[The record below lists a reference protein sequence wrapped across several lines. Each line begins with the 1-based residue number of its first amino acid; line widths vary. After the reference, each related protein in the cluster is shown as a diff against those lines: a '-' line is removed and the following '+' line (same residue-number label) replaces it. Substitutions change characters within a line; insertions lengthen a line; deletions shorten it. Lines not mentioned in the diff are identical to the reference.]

1 VQPGQVIAGQY
12 QLEEK
17 IGSGGMGIVWRA
29 TDRQLDRVV
38 AMKRAHASGD
48 GPETGG
54 LPGEARIA
62 AGFQHPNIVTV
73 YALVTEGTDHWMV
86 MEYVPSRSL
95 AQLIEEKH
103 TLPPAQVA
111 HLGAQIAAA
120 LAAVHENR
128 VVHGDVKPGNVL
140 VTTSGVAKLTDFG
153 VSRTVRGK
161 VTLTSTGP
169 VMITP
174 AYAAPEVAGGKK
186 PTAAADVFS
195 LGAALLDAVEGG
207 LPFGS
212 AMIAA
217 RQAEQGEVT
226 PFRLA
231 GPLAPVLATM
241 LATDPA
247 SRPSAEVAGRLLR
260 EIVADRGKRP
270 SEPEPPPSRR
280 PSRRLVAVGAIVLV
294 IVGVAVGI
302 LTSRPAPQPVAA
314 TRSAVIGDPRTA
326 DPCGL
331 MSAAMLSRFG
341 QDNLDA
347 AYGNF
352 DRCDVLVQAGG
363 GQVDVEDQFL
373 NPTAPAPTLPG
384 TVLRIGSVGVM
395 RGTVNNQECL
405 RTVLLADQNLILVSA
420 HVTGDQPSSADL
432 CAMAESATQTAVT
445 VLNRSAV
452 PRRGSAPDPHS
463 LATVDACKLL
473 DGTSL
478 AIVPGI
484 DANQADAR
492 FADWECKWSSNS
504 TNTTVDVRFDRN
516 SPLTAADGSPVQIG
530 SRPAFV
536 QPGDDGPGTCAVEV
550 EVEHRTYTSTNVNQ
564 IAEIVRVAVAGSAL
578 QSQLCSTATQL
589 AGAAVTH
596 LPPAS

>member
-1 VQPGQVIAGQY
+1 VIAGQY
-12 QLEEK
+12 RLEEK

-29 TDRQLDRVV
+29 TDLQLDRVV
-38 AMKRAHASGD
+38 AMKRAHTSDD
-48 GPETGG
+48 GTETGG
-54 LPGEARIA
+54 LPSEARIA

-95 AQLIEEKH
+95 ARIIGEKN

-153 VSRTVRGK
+153 VSRTVWGE

-169 VMITP
+169 MMITP
-174 AYAAPEVAGGKK
+174 AYVAPEVADGKR

-195 LGAALLDAVEGG
+195 LGAALLEAVEGG

-212 AMIAA
+212 ALIAA
-217 RQAEQGEVT
+217 RQAEQGEVQ

-241 LATDPA
+241 LATEPA

-260 EIVADRGKRP
+260 EIVADRGTRP
-270 SEPEPPPSRR
+270 PTPEPPRSRR
-280 PSRRLVAVGAIVLV
+280 PSRRLVAVGAVVLV
-294 IVGVAVGI
+294 GVGVLVGI
-302 LTSRPAPQPVAA
+302 LTSRPSPQPVAA
-314 TRSAVIGDPRTA
+314 TRSSVIGDPRTA

-331 MSAAMLSRFG
+331 ISATTLSRFG
-341 QDNLDA
+341 QADLNP

-384 TVLRIGSVGVM
+384 TVQRIGSVGVM

-405 RTVLLADQNLILVSA
+405 RTVLLADQNQIVVSA

-432 CAMAESATQTAVT
+432 CTMAENATQTAVT
-445 VLNRSAV
+445 VLNRSGA
-452 PRRGSAPDPHS
+452 PRRTAAPDSHS

-473 DGTSL
+473 DATSL
-478 AIVPGI
+478 ATVPGI
-484 DANQADAR
+484 DANQADAG
-492 FADWECKWSSNS
+492 FGDWECKWSSNS

-516 SPLTAADGSPVQIG
+516 SPLTAADGTPVQIG

-550 EVEHRTYTSTNVNQ
+550 EHRTYTSTNVDQ
-564 IAEIVRVAVAGSAL
+564 LAEIVRVAVAGSGL
-578 QSQLCSTATQL
+578 QSQLCGTATQL
-589 AGAAVTH
+589 AGAVVAH
-596 LPPAS
+596 LPAAS